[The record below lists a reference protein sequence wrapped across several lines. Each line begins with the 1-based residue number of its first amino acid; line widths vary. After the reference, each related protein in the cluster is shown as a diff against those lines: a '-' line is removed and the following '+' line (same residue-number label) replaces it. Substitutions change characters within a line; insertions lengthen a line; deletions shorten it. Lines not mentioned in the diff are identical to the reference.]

1 MKFTQ
6 IAVIVASSLLLACT
20 NTVASK
26 AQATAEVVKTQS
38 AATTQTKTSAKPQ
51 AKATTAVAAAV
62 PAQVAATKG
71 SFESYVAA
79 LKQEA
84 LEKGYSKALVD
95 EVFASLRHYQS
106 AVVADKKQP
115 EFTET
120 LDTYLPKRVSKQ
132 RIDLAR
138 KYYKEHQ
145 KELEAIG
152 QKYGVQPRFIVALW
166 GLESSFG
173 KFMGNYSVP
182 SALATMAYDGRRET
196 FFKSE
201 FFLALDIL
209 QQGHVKLADMKGS
222 WAGAMGQSQFMPSAF
237 MSYAQD
243 GDGDGLIN
251 IWQSRTDAF
260 ASIANYLKTRGWDNS
275 QTWGREVKVPKN
287 FDFSSVIPT
296 GSKDRAQWLEWWAKS
311 ERSLAAWQT
320 LGIRTT
326 EGKALP
332 ARDLKAALVM
342 PDDKKGRVY
351 LAYSNYQTLMH
362 WNRSYY
368 FVTSVGYLA
377 DLIVAKD

>member
-1 MKFTQ
+1 MKLTQ
-6 IAVIVASSLLLACT
+6 IAVVIISGLLLSCTSTVAGNIQSKTEAVPTAPAAQSQASSK
-20 NTVASK
+20 V
-26 AQATAEVVKTQS
+26 
-38 AATTQTKTSAKPQ
+38 KPQ
-51 AKATTAVAAAV
+51 GVVAIATPVTA
-62 PAQVAATKG
+62 QATKG
-71 SFESYVAA
+71 SFEHYVKT

-84 LEKGYSKALVD
+84 LQRGYSQTLVN
-95 EVFASLRHYQS
+95 EVFASLRHYKS

-132 RIDLAR
+132 RIALAR

-145 KELEAIG
+145 QELDAIG

-182 SALATMAYDGRRET
+182 SALATMAYDGRREA
-196 FFKSE
+196 FFRAE

-243 GDGDGLIN
+243 GDGDGHIN
-251 IWQSRTDAF
+251 IWQSRSDAF
-260 ASIANYLKTRGWDNS
+260 ASIANYLKTQGWDNS
-275 QTWGREVKVPKN
+275 QTWGREVRVPPH
-287 FDFSSVIPT
+287 FDFANVIPK
-296 GSKDRAQWLEWWAKS
+296 GSKDRAQWLQWWAKS
-311 ERSLAAWQT
+311 ERSLAAWNSLGVRTKDGKT
-320 LGIRTT
+320 L
-326 EGKALP
+326 P
-332 ARDLKAALVM
+332 QRDIKAAMVM
-342 PDDKKGRVY
+342 PDDEQGRVY

-377 DLIVAKD
+377 DLIVAEDKA

>member
-1 MKFTQ
+1 MKLTQ
-6 IAVIVASSLLLACT
+6 IAVVIISGLLLSCTSTVAGNIQSKTEAVPTAPAAQSQASSK
-20 NTVASK
+20 V
-26 AQATAEVVKTQS
+26 
-38 AATTQTKTSAKPQ
+38 KPQ
-51 AKATTAVAAAV
+51 GVVAMATPVTA
-62 PAQVAATKG
+62 QATKG
-71 SFESYVAA
+71 SFEHYVKT

-84 LEKGYSKALVD
+84 LQRGYSQTLVN
-95 EVFASLRHYQS
+95 EVFASLKHYKS

-132 RIDLAR
+132 RIALAR

-145 KELEAIG
+145 QELDAIG

-182 SALATMAYDGRRET
+182 SALATMAYDGRREA
-196 FFKSE
+196 FFRAE

-243 GDGDGLIN
+243 GDGDGHIN
-251 IWQSRTDAF
+251 IWQSRSDAF
-260 ASIANYLKTRGWDNS
+260 ASIANYLKTQGWDNS
-275 QTWGREVKVPKN
+275 QTWGREVRVPPH
-287 FDFSSVIPT
+287 FDFANVIPK
-296 GSKDRAQWLEWWAKS
+296 GSKDRAQWLQWWAKS
-311 ERSLAAWQT
+311 ERSLAAWNSLGVRTKDGKT
-320 LGIRTT
+320 L
-326 EGKALP
+326 P
-332 ARDLKAALVM
+332 QRDIKAAMVM
-342 PDDKKGRVY
+342 PDDEQGRVY

-377 DLIVAKD
+377 DLIVAEDKA

>member
-1 MKFTQ
+1 MKLTQ
-6 IAVIVASSLLLACT
+6 IAVIVVSGLLLSCT
-20 NTVASK
+20 STVSGK
-26 AQATAEVVKTQS
+26 A
-38 AATTQTKTSAKPQ
+38 QTKTEAVKTAPTAKIQ
-51 AKATTAVAAAV
+51 AAVAEV
-62 PAQVAATKG
+62 PTALPTQATVTKG

-243 GDGDGLIN
+243 GDGDGHIN

-287 FDFSSVIPT
+287 FDFSYVIPK
-296 GSKDRAQWLEWWAKS
+296 GSKDRTQWLEWWAKS

-320 LGIRTT
+320 LGVRTT

-342 PDDKKGRVY
+342 PDDEKGRVY

>member
-1 MKFTQ
+1 MKLTQ
-6 IAVIVASSLLLACT
+6 IAVFVVSSLLLSCT
-20 NTVASK
+20 STVTGI
-26 AQATAEVVKTQS
+26 AQPTTEAAPAVKTQPKTQ
-38 AATTQTKTSAKPQ
+38 AKQQATLAKTTSA
-51 AKATTAVAAAV
+51 V
-62 PAQVAATKG
+62 PVEVIANKG
-71 SFESYVAA
+71 SFEKYAA
-79 LKQEA
+79 SLKQEA
-84 LEKGYSKALVD
+84 LQKGYSKTLVK
-95 EVFASLRHYQS
+95 EVFASLKHYQS

-120 LDTYLPKRVSKQ
+120 LDTYLPKRISKQ
-132 RIDLAR
+132 RISLAR
-138 KYYKEHQ
+138 KYYKENQ
-145 KELEAIG
+145 QELEAIG

-173 KFMGNYSVP
+173 KIMGNYSVP
-182 SALATMAYDGRRET
+182 SALATMAYDGRREA
-196 FFKSE
+196 FFKTE

-243 GDGDGLIN
+243 GDGDGHIN
-251 IWQSRTDAF
+251 IWQSRSDAF

-287 FDFSSVIPT
+287 FDFSYVIPK
-296 GSKDRAQWLEWWAKS
+296 GSKDRTQWLQWWAKS

-320 LGIRTT
+320 LGVRTT

-342 PDDKKGRVY
+342 PDDEQGRVY

-377 DLIVAKD
+377 DLIVAEDKA

>member
-1 MKFTQ
+1 MKLTQ
-6 IAVIVASSLLLACT
+6 IAVFVLSSVLVACT
-20 NTVASK
+20 SAASGKAEVKADAVKATAVAQANTVAK
-26 AQATAEVVKTQS
+26 ASAASASTQTAVSQATMD
-38 AATTQTKTSAKPQ
+38 
-51 AKATTAVAAAV
+51 
-62 PAQVAATKG
+62 KG
-71 SFESYVAA
+71 SFEHYAA
-79 LKQEA
+79 SLKREA
-84 LEKGYSKALVD
+84 LERGYPKDLVK
-95 EVFASLRHYQS
+95 EVFASLKHYQS

-120 LDTYLPKRVSKQ
+120 LDTYLPKRISKQ
-132 RIDLAR
+132 RIALAR
-138 KYYKEHQ
+138 KYYKEHKQ
-145 KELEAIG
+145 ELDAIG

-173 KFMGNYSVP
+173 KIMGNYSVP
-182 SALATMAYDGRRET
+182 SALATMAFDGRREE
-196 FFKSE
+196 FFKGE

-209 QQGHVKLADMKGS
+209 KQGHVKLADMKGS

-237 MSYAQD
+237 MSYAED
-243 GDGDGLIN
+243 GDGDGHIN
-251 IWQSRTDAF
+251 IWQSRSDAF

-287 FDFSSVIPT
+287 FDFSHVIPK
-296 GSKDRAQWLEWWAKS
+296 GSKDRNQWLEWWAKS
-311 ERSLAAWQT
+311 ERSLAAWQA
-320 LGIRTT
+320 LGVRTT

-342 PDDKKGRVY
+342 PDDEHGRVY

-377 DLIVAKD
+377 DLIVAEDKT

>member
-1 MKFTQ
+1 MKLTQ
-6 IAVIVASSLLLACT
+6 IAVVVLSGLLLSCT
-20 NTVASK
+20 NTVSGHAQAQTQKVKTTSAVQAQAGQK
-26 AQATAEVVKTQS
+26 AQT
-38 AATTQTKTSAKPQ
+38 
-51 AKATTAVAAAV
+51 AAAPV
-62 PAQVAATKG
+62 QAQANKG
-71 SFESYVAA
+71 SFEQYTAA

-84 LEKGYSKALVD
+84 LQKGYAKTLVD
-95 EVFASLRHYQS
+95 EVFASLKHYKS

-120 LDTYLPKRVSKQ
+120 LDTYLPKRVSQQ
-132 RIDLAR
+132 RVTLAR

-145 KELEAIG
+145 QELQAIG

-173 KFMGNYSVP
+173 KIMGNYSVP
-182 SALATMAYDGRRET
+182 SALATLAYDGRREA

-209 QQGHVKLADMKGS
+209 QQGHVSLAEMKGS

-243 GDGDGLIN
+243 GDGDGQIN

-260 ASIANYLKTRGWDNS
+260 ASIANYLKTRGWDSS
-275 QTWGREVKVPKN
+275 QTWGREVKVPAN
-287 FDFSSVIPT
+287 FDFSYVIPK
-296 GSKDRAQWLEWWAKS
+296 GSKDRSQWLEWWAKS
-311 ERSLAAWQT
+311 ERSLAAWQD
-320 LGIRTT
+320 LGVRTT
-326 EGKALP
+326 QGKALP
-332 ARDLKAALVM
+332 QRDIKAAMVM
-342 PDDKKGRVY
+342 PDDEHGRVY

-377 DLIVAKD
+377 DLIVAEDKT

>member
-1 MKFTQ
+1 MKLTQ
-6 IAVIVASSLLLACT
+6 IVVFVLSSVLVACT
-20 NTVASK
+20 SAASGKAEVKADAVKAAPVAQANTSAKATAASATVAVS
-26 AQATAEVVKTQS
+26 QATAN
-38 AATTQTKTSAKPQ
+38 
-51 AKATTAVAAAV
+51 
-62 PAQVAATKG
+62 KG
-71 SFESYVAA
+71 SFEHYAA
-79 LKQEA
+79 SLKREA
-84 LEKGYSKALVD
+84 LEKGYPKDLVK
-95 EVFASLRHYQS
+95 EVFASLKHYQS

-120 LDTYLPKRVSKQ
+120 LDTYLPKRISKQ
-132 RIDLAR
+132 RIALAR
-138 KYYKEHQ
+138 KYYKEHK
-145 KELEAIG
+145 KELDAIG

-173 KFMGNYSVP
+173 KIMGNYSVP
-182 SALATMAYDGRRET
+182 SALATMAFDGRRED
-196 FFKSE
+196 FFKGE

-209 QQGHVKLADMKGS
+209 KQGHVKLADMKGS

-243 GDGDGLIN
+243 GDGDGHIN

-287 FDFSSVIPT
+287 FDFSYVIPK
-296 GSKDRAQWLEWWAKS
+296 GSKDRNQWLEWWAKS
-311 ERSLAAWQT
+311 ERSLAAWQA
-320 LGIRTT
+320 LGVRTT

-342 PDDKKGRVY
+342 PDDEHGRVY

-377 DLIVAKD
+377 DLIVAEDKT